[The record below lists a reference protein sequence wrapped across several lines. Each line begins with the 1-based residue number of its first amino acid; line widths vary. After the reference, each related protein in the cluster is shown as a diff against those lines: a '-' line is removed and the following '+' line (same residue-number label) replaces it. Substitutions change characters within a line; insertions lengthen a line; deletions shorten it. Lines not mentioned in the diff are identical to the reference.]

1 VNYQKKLLESHRT
14 SPVEL
19 LFYTS
24 VFGSVFLFIIV
35 TVFTSELFHALD
47 FLVDHPECN
56 LYAVLFSVFGYGGN
70 YYSLSLLLHS
80 NATCRDVLSVDPPR
94 RLFSYVCGPGRCVQD
109 STHGG
114 VFFLSLPQA
123 PYHPP
128 HCRMYVGL
136 WLPFRP
142 RPNKTQIKSTAGWI
156 ARQLQPNVKNR

>member
-1 VNYQKKLLESHRT
+1 MASEAIVVNYQKKLLESHRT

-70 YYSLSLLLHS
+70 YYFLFCLCYFILTLSAGMFSVLTLLE
-80 NATCRDVLSVDPPR
+80 D
-94 RLFSYVCGPGRCVQD
+94 FSPMFVGLVVV
-109 STHGG
+109 SKTALT
-114 VFFLSLPQA
+114 VVSSFFLFPKPLTILHIVGCMLVFGSLFG
-123 PYHPP
+123 H
-128 HCRMYVGL
+128 VL
-136 WLPFRP
+136 
-142 RPNKTQIKSTAGWI
+142 IKH
-156 ARQLQPNVKNR
+156 R